1 MPEMIDRNI
10 THTLGIHGLGHRGVC
25 APMLGSIGDCSAH
38 RQKRKERVAENI
50 NSSDPVNPVPEVFGI
65 YVLFAFSPIK

>member
-1 MPEMIDRNI
+1 
-10 THTLGIHGLGHRGVC
+10 
-25 APMLGSIGDCSAH
+25 MLGSIGDCAAH

-50 NSSDPVNPVPEVFGI
+50 TSSDPVNPVPEVFGI